1 MPLRQ
6 QQRWII
12 LMMLIT
18 AHAINDGFAWIIP
31 PLLPAIRDHFHLS
44 YTELGAFYT
53 FSLFLGNVL
62 QAPAAYL
69 VHLASTS
76 AIMTGGL
83 LWLSVLMFLASLSTS
98 YGTLIWIAAIGGV
111 GRATYHPFAVAML
124 SRIFKKDYLG
134 RAMALHLS
142 GSSLGQMIGPL
153 LVGVLLS
160 HFGWRFPIQ
169 IWSML
174 GLLVGM
180 GLFFFLKYQKEDI
193 YTKNKALSLPFFS
206 RSLGIYILAEGL
218 WGIAQT
224 GLMTFLPLFLVDY
237 RDFSKGKA
245 AAVYG
250 IMALSGTIFRPL
262 IGALMDRMGRRKPV
276 VIGAFII
283 TCLSILCLTTI
294 KTVWI
299 LYLSIVLLG
308 IFGSGHAGLA
318 DIFMIEMIPSQRREE
333 TLGFIFTVRMGIAS
347 LSPIIVGFSSEQI
360 SLTNS
365 FLILASVP
373 IISASLLF
381 LVEEK
386 PLD

>member
-1 MPLRQ
+1 MTFQ
-6 QQRWII
+6 HQQRWVI
-12 LMMLIT
+12 LMMFMA

-44 YTELGAFYT
+44 YTESGAFYT
-53 FSLFLGNVL
+53 LSQFLGNVL
-62 QAPAAYL
+62 QAPTAYL
-69 VHLASTS
+69 VHLTSAS

-98 YGTLIWIAAIGGV
+98 YGALIWIAAVSGI
-111 GRATYHPFAVAML
+111 GRATYHPLAVAML
-124 SRIFKKDYLG
+124 SRIFKRDYLG

-142 GSSLGQMIGPL
+142 GSSLGQVVGPL
-153 LVGVLLS
+153 LVGILLS
-160 HFGWRFPIQ
+160 HFGWRLPIQ

-180 GLFFFLKYQKEDI
+180 SLFFFLKYKKGDI
-193 YTKNKALSLPFFS
+193 DTKNKDLSLPFFS
-206 RSLGIYILAEGL
+206 RSLAIYILAESL

-224 GLMTFLPLFLVDY
+224 GLMTFLPLFLVDH
-237 RDFSKGKA
+237 RSFSKGKA

-250 IMALSGTIFRPL
+250 VMALSGTICRPL
-262 IGALMDRMGRRKPV
+262 LGASMDWMGKRKPV

-283 TCLSILCLTTI
+283 TCLSILCLATF
-294 KTVWI
+294 KTLWV

-347 LSPIIVGFSSEQI
+347 LSPVIVGFVSEQI

-381 LVEEK
+381 LIEEK